1 MPLSSFAIIICEP
14 SSKET
19 GMPLNSYSE
28 VYVSGSVPQSWRPTR
43 GGALKYPVRNRAVLR
58 ELRRLHPGRW
68 QKVIKQGN
76 IGEVHYF
83 EHHSGSV
90 AGVKFFPKTIAS

>member
-1 MPLSSFAIIICEP
+1 MPLH
-14 SSKET
+14 
-19 GMPLNSYSE
+19 LYSDI
-28 VYVSGSVPQSWRPTR
+28 YASGSVPPGWRPRR

-58 ELRRLHPGRW
+58 ALRRLVPGRW

-76 IGEVHYF
+76 SGEVHYF

-90 AGVKFFPKTIAS
+90 AGVKFFSQTGTL